1 MPRARGKGGK
11 NRKKVKAQQVKDRRE
26 LQFKEDGQEYG
37 QVLRLLGSGR
47 VEVQCVD
54 GKKRTCLIRGSMRNR
69 VWIHAGDI
77 VLIGLRDFGDDGK
90 ADVML
95 KYYDEEARELQE
107 LGELPDSIRIAEGG
121 LFDSDEEGGYGDEEG
136 AAVEFDDDEDDK
148 KPAAFDINDI

>member
-11 NRKKVKAQQVKDRRE
+11 NRKKTKAQQDKERRE

-47 VEVQCVD
+47 VEVYCID

-69 VWIHAGDI
+69 VWIHTGDI
-77 VLIGLRDFGDDGK
+77 LLIGLRDFGDDAKG
-90 ADVML
+90 DVML

-107 LGELPDSIRIAEGG
+107 LGELPESIRIAEGG
-121 LFDSDEEGGYGDEEG
+121 FSYSDEDEEGFDAAGGGDD
-136 AAVEFDDDEDDK
+136 DDDEEEK
-148 KPAAFDINDI
+148 KAALDVDNI

>member
-11 NRKKVKAQQVKDRRE
+11 NRKKTKAQQDRERRE

-47 VEVQCVD
+47 VEVYCID

-69 VWIHAGDI
+69 VWIHTGDI
-77 VLIGLRDFGDDGK
+77 LLIGLRDFGDDAKG
-90 ADVML
+90 DVML

-107 LGELPDSIRIAEGG
+107 LGELPESIRIAEGG
-121 LFDSDEEGGYGDEEG
+121 FSYSDDDEEGFD
-136 AAVEFDDDEDDK
+136 AAGGGEDDDDEEEK
-148 KPAAFDINDI
+148 KAALDVDNI

>member
-1 MPRARGKGGK
+1 
-11 NRKKVKAQQVKDRRE
+11 
-26 LQFKEDGQEYG
+26 
-37 QVLRLLGSGR
+37 
-47 VEVQCVD
+47 
-54 GKKRTCLIRGSMRNR
+54 MRNR

-107 LGELPDSIRIAEGG
+107 LGELPESIRIAEGG
-121 LFDSDEEGGYGDEEG
+121 IFDSDEEGGYGDEEG
-136 AAVEFDDDEDDK
+136 AAAEFEDDEDDK

>member
-11 NRKKVKAQQVKDRRE
+11 NRKKTKAQQDRERRE

-37 QVLRLLGSGR
+37 QVTRMLGSGR
-47 VEVQCVD
+47 VEVQCMD
-54 GKKRTCLIRGSMRNR
+54 GKKRTCTIRGSMKNR

-77 VLIGLRDFGDDGK
+77 VLLGLRDFGDDMK

-107 LGELPDSIRIAEGG
+107 LGELPESIRIAEGG
-121 LFDSDEEGGYGDEEG
+121 FAYSDDEEDGFDAAAGGGSDEEEE
-136 AAVEFDDDEDDK
+136 EK
-148 KPAAFDINDI
+148 KAPLDINNI

>member
-11 NRKKVKAQQVKDRRE
+11 NRKKTKATQDRERRE

-54 GKKRTCLIRGSMRNR
+54 GKKRTCTIRGSMRNR

-77 VLIGLRDFGDDGK
+77 VLIGLREFGDDGK

-95 KYYDEEARELQE
+95 KYYEIEA
-107 LGELPDSIRIAEGG
+107 
-121 LFDSDEEGGYGDEEG
+121 
-136 AAVEFDDDEDDK
+136 
-148 KPAAFDINDI
+148 

>member
-11 NRKKVKAQQVKDRRE
+11 NRKKTKAQQDKERRE

-47 VEVQCVD
+47 VEVYCID

-69 VWIHAGDI
+69 VWIHTGDI
-77 VLIGLRDFGDDGK
+77 LLIGLRDFGDDAKG
-90 ADVML
+90 DVML

-107 LGELPDSIRIAEGG
+107 LGELPESIRIAEGG
-121 LFDSDEEGGYGDEEG
+121 FSYSDDDEEGFDAAGGGDD
-136 AAVEFDDDEDDK
+136 DDDEEEK
-148 KPAAFDINDI
+148 KAALDVDNI

>member
-11 NRKKVKAQQVKDRRE
+11 NRKKTKAQQDRERRE

-47 VEVQCVD
+47 VEVYCID

-69 VWIHAGDI
+69 VWIHTGDI
-77 VLIGLRDFGDDGK
+77 LLIGLRDFGDDAKG
-90 ADVML
+90 DVML

-107 LGELPDSIRIAEGG
+107 LGELPESIRIAEGG
-121 LFDSDEEGGYGDEEG
+121 FSYSDDDEEGFDAAAGGDD
-136 AAVEFDDDEDDK
+136 DDDEEEK
-148 KPAAFDINDI
+148 KEALNVDNI

>member
-107 LGELPDSIRIAEGG
+107 LGELPESIRIAEGG
-121 LFDSDEEGGYGDEEG
+121 IFDSDEEGEG
-136 AAVEFDDDEDDK
+136 GEDGFGEDGAFEDDEDDK
-148 KPAAFDINDI
+148 KPAFNINDI

>member
-11 NRKKVKAQQVKDRRE
+11 NRKKTKAQQDKERRE

-47 VEVQCVD
+47 VEVYCID

-69 VWIHAGDI
+69 VWIHTGDI
-77 VLIGLRDFGDDGK
+77 LLIGLRDFGDDAKG
-90 ADVML
+90 DVML

-107 LGELPDSIRIAEGG
+107 LGELPESIRIAEGG
-121 LFDSDEEGGYGDEEG
+121 FSYSDDDEEGFDAAAGGDD
-136 AAVEFDDDEDDK
+136 DDDEEEK
-148 KPAAFDINDI
+148 KEALNVDNI

>member
-1 MPRARGKGGK
+1 
-11 NRKKVKAQQVKDRRE
+11 
-26 LQFKEDGQEYG
+26 
-37 QVLRLLGSGR
+37 
-47 VEVQCVD
+47 
-54 GKKRTCLIRGSMRNR
+54 MRNR

-121 LFDSDEEGGYGDEEG
+121 IFDSDEEGEGEEG
-136 AAVEFDDDEDDK
+136 AAGEEDDDEDDK

>member
-11 NRKKVKAQQVKDRRE
+11 NRKKTKATQDKERRE

-47 VEVQCVD
+47 VEVYGID
-54 GKKRTCLIRGSMRNR
+54 GKKRTCTIRGSMRNR

-77 VLIGLRDFGDDGK
+77 VLLGLRDFGDENK

-121 LFDSDEEGGYGDEEG
+121 FTYSDEEEDGFDG
-136 AAVEFDDDEDDK
+136 AAGGAEEEEEDGV
-148 KPAAFDINDI
+148 

>member
-11 NRKKVKAQQVKDRRE
+11 NRKKTKAQQDKERRE

-47 VEVQCVD
+47 VEVYCID

-69 VWIHAGDI
+69 VWIHTGDI
-77 VLIGLRDFGDDGK
+77 LLIGLRDFGDDAKG
-90 ADVML
+90 DVML

-121 LFDSDEEGGYGDEEG
+121 LFDSDDEGGYGDEEG
-136 AAVEFDDDEDDK
+136 AAAEFDDDEDDK